1 MSHDLPP
8 HTAPHVLAVLLDTY
22 ADQQPCPKA
31 PKWERDAERGLTAG
45 AWYEC
50 PTCHGEG
57 KTKRRNHEIVCPNR
71 NCQGAGGWKIDPYT
85 DGRKVEPDSRG
96 ASELSLLD
104 FYETA
109 ETIAE
114 HSGERGIDRI
124 LFILARS
131 AVDRDRDE
139 RDPHPCWQHLETA
152 LTGLSVVAPRHVM
165 VLHAHHITRLP
176 ISPLDLEVYDDALD
190 LLGDLLGHG
199 FRAPNWAR
207 VRAGENLS
215 GERARK
221 ANGAGRHALSPWQR
235 EQRDAEIHR
244 LAQRGDKP
252 TAIGKRMGLDRR
264 TVERILQ
271 REQEAA

>member
-1 MSHDLPP
+1 MSDLPP
-8 HTAPHVLAVLLDTY
+8 HTSAAVLAVLLDTY

-57 KTKRRNHEIVCPNR
+57 KTKRRNHWIICPNR
-71 NCQGAGGWKIDPYT
+71 NCQGAGGWKVDPYT
-85 DGRKVEPDSRG
+85 DGRKVEPDSKG

-131 AVDRDRDE
+131 AADRDRPDRE
-139 RDPHPCWQHLETA
+139 PHPCWAELETA
-152 LTGLSVVAPRHVM
+152 LTGLSLVAPRHIM

-190 LLGDLLGHG
+190 LLASLLPHT

-207 VRAGENLS
+207 VKAQGNHVTAKQALWRGHTQWAKAKRD
-215 GERARK
+215 ERLQMIHK
-221 ANGAGRHALSPWQR
+221 WT
-235 EQRDAEIHR
+235 AEGHTNEEI
-244 LAQRGDKP
+244 Q
-252 TAIGKRMGLDRR
+252 RR
-264 TVERILQ
+264 TGLSVRRIQQLRNSER
-271 REQEAA
+271 EAA